1 MVHCGKEDFI
11 VGFIIYTLI
20 HPEHKLD
27 PNNKPAT
34 CPNTNYFL
42 DGMFA
47 DLYEQA
53 DWGGSIRYQLG
64 DIDNNSLANPND
76 CSDEAWHEICC
87 DYETVKA
94 NAINTFKQQ
103 YIQTI
108 NILISPNERK
118 MFGYKALPTFER
130 IVNLAK
136 QANIELP
143 TLNLDFDVSVESI
156 KHLIKQDRID
166 ERLKRR
172 QLRQQSQLADSNQ

>member
-1 MVHCGKEDFI
+1 
-11 VGFIIYTLI
+11 
-20 HPEHKLD
+20 
-27 PNNKPAT
+27 
-34 CPNTNYFL
+34 
-42 DGMFA
+42 
-47 DLYEQA
+47 
-53 DWGGSIRYQLG
+53 
-64 DIDNNSLANPND
+64 
-76 CSDEAWHEICC
+76 
-87 DYETVKA
+87 
-94 NAINTFKQQ
+94 
-103 YIQTI
+103 
-108 NILISPNERK
+108 